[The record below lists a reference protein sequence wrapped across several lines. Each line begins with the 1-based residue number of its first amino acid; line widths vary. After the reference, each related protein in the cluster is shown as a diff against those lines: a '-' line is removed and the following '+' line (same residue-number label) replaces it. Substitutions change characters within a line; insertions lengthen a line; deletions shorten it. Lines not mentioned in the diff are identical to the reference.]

1 MLRKI
6 LFISISLHIVN
17 FLIAQDSKDSIKF
30 NGYIQSQ
37 YQHFFV
43 PDSVGG
49 TTNTF
54 ATFSGGNFVNRFT
67 HQRFTIRRGRLNFTY
82 YRSNNHAR
90 FAFDITERGIT
101 IKDVYFQ
108 YIEPWIETIYLKGG
122 MFNRNFGQEINLSS
136 SLRESP
142 ERSRV
147 VQTLFPNERDVGFEL
162 GLQSNK
168 DILSNI
174 DFSVAMVNGNSTN
187 FETNNFKDVISRI
200 GFKHKKEERSFKL
213 GFSYYNGY
221 INHIYEP
228 VDTIASNTNTK
239 FYIYKFQDKIEDT
252 TGRTTKGFVVD
263 MEATKASGRTGNK
276 VLRRYYG
283 LDGEIKF
290 KSPLGKLT
298 VRAEYIWGI
307 QPAAVNFRDVEQAY
321 IIYSGMNSFSP
332 SGPVLG
338 IAWPMYDQPQPYNP
352 AIASPTNKF
361 HHTFIRNFEGGHIY
375 FIQNILETEHQIVF
389 KYDWYDPNTKV
400 TGKDIIYDE
409 ALYFSDPTYIKPYL
423 SPADIKFETYSIGLN
438 IAINE
443 NLKASVFYEY
453 VVNEKAKIK
462 PYIGDIRLGRMP
474 SPGYEHDIKDDV
486 LTIRFQYKF

>member
-1 MLRKI
+1 MKKNIFVNFIFCIAI
-6 LFISISLHIVN
+6 LFLKAQNDEDSLKI
-17 FLIAQDSKDSIKF
+17 
-30 NGYIQSQ
+30 NGYVQSQ
-37 YQHFFV
+37 YQYFFV

-67 HQRFTIRRGRLNFTY
+67 QQRFTIRRGRLNVTY
-82 YRSNNHAR
+82 YRKNDHAR
-90 FAFDITERGIT
+90 FSIDITERGIS

-108 YIEPWIETIYLKGG
+108 YIEPWLESFYIKGG
-122 MFNRNFGQEINLSS
+122 MFNRCFGQEINLSS
-136 SLRESP
+136 ALRESP
-142 ERSRV
+142 ERSRI
-147 VQTLFPNERDVGFEL
+147 VQTLFPNERDVGVEI
-162 GLQSNK
+162 GLQSKK
-168 DILSNI
+168 DLLSNI
-174 DFSVAMVNGNSTN
+174 DFSVSLVNGNGTN
-187 FETNNFKDVISRI
+187 FETNNFKDLISRL
-200 GFKHKKEERSFKL
+200 GYKYKKEEFSFKA
-213 GFSYYNGY
+213 GFSFYNGY

-239 FYIYKFQDKIEDT
+239 YYIYKFQNIEDT

-263 MEATKASGRTGNK
+263 MEATKASGRTGSK
-276 VLRRYYG
+276 ILRQYFG
-283 LDGEIKF
+283 IDGEVKLRN
-290 KSPLGKLT
+290 PLGKLT
-298 VRAEYIWGI
+298 IRAEYIWGI

-361 HHTFIRNFEGGHIY
+361 HHTFIRNFEGGYIY
-375 FIQNILETEHQIVF
+375 FVQNILETEHQIVF

-400 TGKDIIYDE
+400 KGKEIIYDE
-409 ALYFSDPTYIKPYL
+409 ELYFNDPTYIKPYL
-423 SPADIKFETYSIGLN
+423 SPADIKFETYGLGVN
-438 IAINE
+438 IALNK
-443 NLKASVFYEY
+443 NLKASLFYEY

-462 PYIGDIRLGRMP
+462 PYVGDIRLGRMP
-474 SPGYEHDIKDDV
+474 SPGYENDIKDDV